1 MVHHIMTVGLVIST
15 INLSN
20 GLVCVFVYVV
30 EIYPFVH
37 GGTTVIECLHH
48 GSLLITYFGTSLFYD
63 EARTILIHF
72 RTADWTSTGTI
83 Y

>member
-20 GLVCVFVYVV
+20 GLVCVFVYVA

-37 GGTTVIECLHH
+37 GGTTVVECLHH
-48 GSLLITYFGTSLFYD
+48 GSLLLFYD